1 MVGSTAKLR
10 RASIPSFGD
19 MPDGEIL
26 LFYISHLT
34 LIPPLVFEHLSGRGL
49 MSILKCVDLHV
60 SEESTFHNL
69 EYVHGHS
76 EMIRGKPNVSAVLL
90 ARPTFEVDE
99 ATWLL
104 HLPRVYEKFL
114 SLPKQG

>member
-1 MVGSTAKLR
+1 
-10 RASIPSFGD
+10 
-19 MPDGEIL
+19 
-26 LFYISHLT
+26 
-34 LIPPLVFEHLSGRGL
+34 
-49 MSILKCVDLHV
+49 
-60 SEESTFHNL
+60 
-69 EYVHGHS
+69 
-76 EMIRGKPNVSAVLL
+76 MIRGKPNVSAVLL